1 MYYAF
6 FRYSLIIALHC
17 TFEMTASCFHN
28 PNVVQESVTVVMV
41 KPCLS
46 KEFIATSYIVGGGGA
61 SGYLYQCVNLR
72 GRERKF
78 NPKEDVIFTVTGDA
92 KIDMLWKD
100 DETLVIRNC

>member
-1 MYYAF
+1 
-6 FRYSLIIALHC
+6 
-17 TFEMTASCFHN
+17 
-28 PNVVQESVTVVMV
+28 VQESVTVVMV

-100 DETLVIRNC
+100 DETLVITYLPGVNVYKKEKAWDGEKKIKIFYVEK